1 MILTNVFVDP
11 KERTRFIRFAI
22 VGTVG
27 AVVDFSTFNL
37 LSVVFG
43 VIPVVASVLS
53 FTVAVLSNFTWNRI
67 WTFPDSRSKPL
78 SRQLLEFT
86 VVNVIG
92 AAIRTPLFA
101 FLDHPLQRLYSHLS
115 FLPIGFVTSEFLG
128 HNTALAIAIIV
139 VLFWNFF
146 VNRYWTYS
154 DV

>member
-1 MILTNVFVDP
+1 MILTNFIVDR

-22 VGTVG
+22 VGAVG

-37 LSVVFG
+37 LAIVFG
-43 VIPVVASVLS
+43 IYPVVASVLS

-67 WTFPDSRSKPL
+67 WTYPDSRSKPL
-78 SRQLLEFT
+78 SRQLLEFS

-92 AAIRTPLFA
+92 AVIRTPLFA
-101 FLDHPLQRLYSHLS
+101 FLDHPLQKLYSYLS
-115 FLPIGFVTSEFLG
+115 FLPIGLVNAEFLG
-128 HNTALAIAIIV
+128 HNSALAVAIIV